1 MRSVVCH
8 NVSLVFRHVS
18 CTSTFEIEN
27 LNCPGSYYKKG
38 EMRGGGVLWQDEMIW
53 NWSTCQTRCS
63 PPQSFDTTPP
73 VFISNYDSSLLI
85 DINSNLEKTD
95 SHFNHEHSQLLSS
108 ACIFSGP
115 IGGVQCLSKP
125 CADQLKQKI
134 RTNLIQSV
142 VEVWGVSGNKY
153 GRISNLKTL
162 FDTRPGHRG
171 DYFSYK
177 AREELITY
185 WHASSCFDMNV
196 VLLPSIYAK
205 ARVCQWR
212 PPLTPHPQRRGR
224 QEPQLLRVKL
234 G

>member
-1 MRSVVCH
+1 
-8 NVSLVFRHVS
+8 
-18 CTSTFEIEN
+18 
-27 LNCPGSYYKKG
+27 
-38 EMRGGGVLWQDEMIW
+38 MIW

-63 PPQSFDTTPP
+63 PPQSLDTAPP

-85 DINSNLEKTD
+85 NINGNLEKTD

-115 IGGVQCLSKP
+115 IGGVRSVFVKTMY
-125 CADQLKQKI
+125 DQLKQKI
-134 RTNLIQSV
+134 RTKFKQSI

-177 AREELITY
+177 ARDMLRHILK
-185 WHASSCFDMNV
+185 WMLCFYHV
-196 VLLPSIYAK
+196 YLPRLKSANG
-205 ARVCQWR
+205 AR
-212 PPLTPHPQRRGR
+212 P
-224 QEPQLLRVKL
+224 
-234 G
+234 

>member
-1 MRSVVCH
+1 MC
-8 NVSLVFRHVS
+8 
-18 CTSTFEIEN
+18 
-27 LNCPGSYYKKG
+27 
-38 EMRGGGVLWQDEMIW
+38 
-53 NWSTCQTRCS
+53 
-63 PPQSFDTTPP
+63 
-73 VFISNYDSSLLI
+73 
-85 DINSNLEKTD
+85 
-95 SHFNHEHSQLLSS
+95 
-108 ACIFSGP
+108 
-115 IGGVQCLSKP
+115 
-125 CADQLKQKI
+125 DQLKQKI
-134 RTNLIQSV
+134 LTNLKQSV

-162 FDTRPGHRG
+162 FDTRPGNRG

-224 QEPQLLRVKL
+224 QERQLLRVKL
-234 G
+234 GEIASRISERNKKVAKCNFISILNWITGPVTVTTHSTEPERAVQHQIAG